1 MCDLMTRMQAVRLH
15 QPGIDGLSLDEIEVP
30 SMPVYEYY
38 CSACR
43 TRFEELIRVAG
54 RGERATCPSCAR
66 ADVPRVLS
74 TFATVR
80 VGSDG
85 AELSAAAAGGCGG
98 CGPSGCGC
106 H

>member
-1 MCDLMTRMQAVRLH
+1 
-15 QPGIDGLSLDEIEVP
+15 
-30 SMPVYEYY
+30 MPVYEYY
-38 CSACR
+38 CSTCR
-43 TRFEELIRVAG
+43 TRFEELVRVAG
-54 RGERATCPSCAR
+54 KGERATCPSCER

-80 VGSDG
+80 GGSDG
-85 AELSAAAAGGCGG
+85 AELATAAGGCGG

>member
-1 MCDLMTRMQAVRLH
+1 MIERGRAAVRA
-15 QPGIDGLSLDEIEVP
+15 DRLSAILSGIEVP

-38 CSACR
+38 CSTCR
-43 TRFEELIRVAG
+43 TRFEELVRVTG
-54 RGERATCPSCAR
+54 KGERATCPSCAR

-80 VGSDG
+80 GGSDG
-85 AELSAAAAGGCGG
+85 AELAAAAGGCGG